1 MKTLRAAL
9 VVAAAATLACSSLKT
24 TADYDHAANF
34 SQYKTFAFQEG
45 TPASTQFVQQRLES
59 AIAGALQRKGMTQAP
74 ADSADLLVFTHA
86 KVSTSKQL
94 NATTMSYGGWW
105 GPGWYGGGWGGY
117 YGGGGMG
124 TTTVQEVDIKNG
136 TLVVDMVDRNKKS
149 IVWRGVASDVVDE
162 KTVTPENIQRVVD
175 KLFEPFPPAPGAP
188 AK

>member
-1 MKTLRAAL
+1 MKTLRVAL
-9 VVAAAATLACSSLKT
+9 VVAAAATLACSSLET

-45 TPASTQFVQQRLES
+45 TPASTQFIQQRLES
-59 AIAGALQRKGMTQAP
+59 AIAGALQRKGMTPAS

-105 GPGWYGGGWGGY
+105 GPGFYGGGWGGY
-117 YGGGGMG
+117 YGGSGMG

-149 IVWRGVASDVVDE
+149 IVWRGVATDVVDE
-162 KTVTPENIQRVVD
+162 KTVQPENIQRIVD
-175 KLFEPFPPAPGAP
+175 KLFEPYPPGMAP